1 MLQTVRGDEALVI
14 SQLAQDWGLR
24 ERQSDRPVATPHRRT
39 KIFSVFTRDCRT
51 LCRPKSRIPS
61 VPRESPLKRRPNEP
75 TRAQNSAAVP
85 FVPAMCFTFSL
96 FASGRPFF
104 FVLPSLFLH
113 SFILSLPELS
123 TRGRRKTHNS
133 DSPSPSSL
141 SLSHSVSPTSSF
153 TLISIYV
160 GASDPESGLS
170 RLLAR

>member
-1 MLQTVRGDEALVI
+1 MTSIYKTEITYIASRPFNNLFHCAVSCTCRMLQTVRGDEALVI

-104 FVLPSLFLH
+104 LVLPPLFSLSPFLH
-113 SFILSLPELS
+113 PLT
-123 TRGRRKTHNS
+123 TRIVDERTEEN
-133 DSPSPSSL
+133 
-141 SLSHSVSPTSSF
+141 
-153 TLISIYV
+153 
-160 GASDPESGLS
+160 A
-170 RLLAR
+170 